1 MLYRV
6 VKNNYDS
13 GVNAGENSESLLCRL
28 EDGVV
33 FNTSLRIIIF
43 LGEKLLRRV
52 YKIID
57 LVVEEFLYK
66 IWISITMNER
76 KLFSRKVTIVHPLD

>member
-33 FNTSLRIIIF
+33 FITSLRILKFHGGTLSRQIN
-43 LGEKLLRRV
+43 
-52 YKIID
+52 KIID

-66 IWISITMNER
+66 NWISITMNER

>member
-1 MLYRV
+1 VLYRV
-6 VKNNYDS
+6 VKNNYDN

-33 FNTSLRIIIF
+33 LNTSLRIIIF
-43 LGEKLLRRV
+43 LGDTLLRRV

-66 IWISITMNER
+66 IWISITMNEH
-76 KLFSRKVTIVHPLD
+76 KLFSRKVTLVHPLG